1 MLDDILEFIL
11 EILLELIPNT
21 VWKILLFV
29 IGIVITAVGV
39 TILTESTL
47 TGGGLIIVGVSLG
60 IGSVVSM
67 YR

>member
-11 EILLELIPNT
+11 EILLELIPT
-21 VWKILLFV
+21 IVWKTLLFV
-29 IGIVITAVGV
+29 IAIVITAVGV

-47 TGGGLIIVGVSLG
+47 TGGGLVIVGVSLG
-60 IGSVVSM
+60 IGSLISI

>member
-11 EILLELIPNT
+11 ELLLELIPNT

>member
-47 TGGGLIIVGVSLG
+47 TGGGLVIVGVSLG